1 MLFTNGCSF
10 VWGDELPGFNTN
22 PPTHQHHRF
31 SDKLAKSLDIDL
43 MNYASCGGSNHK
55 IFRDTLNF
63 LSSEHA
69 DDCTHMVIVW
79 SAWEREEM
87 VNDVSPEDEELY
99 HVPRYNSITQLSPS
113 RINSIGFA
121 KNLTKNALHLYY
133 DEMNLMFRMAITHQ
147 MSYMIAIHQICEARG
162 IKLVMTQ
169 FHRNQWRQLLNAI
182 IDCNRPEVQSLQDWQ
197 HMIKKMMYSLP
208 KKSRLG
214 FASGK
219 SFSQVCT
226 EVVDED
232 NKCVGFMPGH
242 HPSAEAHTAFAKYIE
257 QKFQEE

>member
-43 MNYASCGGSNHK
+43 MNHASCGGSNHK

-79 SAWEREEM
+79 SAWEREEI
-87 VNDVSPEDEELY
+87 VNDVSPEDEDLY
-99 HVPRYNSITQLSPS
+99 HVPRYNSITQVSPS

-121 KNLTKNALHLYY
+121 NKLTKDVLRLYY
-133 DEMNLMFRMAITHQ
+133 DEMNLKFRTAITHQ

-182 IDCNRPEVQSLQDWQ
+182 IDCDRPEVQSLKDWQ

-214 FASGK
+214 FTSGK

-226 EVVDED
+226 EVVDKY